1 MERRGLAGQSP
12 KPDLVDVPRS
22 PRVAWT
28 DESAMRR
35 WFWIWYYTLRSIRAH
50 AAALNRRVEVEN
62 VLLMTAAG
70 KRPPLTPD
78 ECRQLAYRLGVPDK
92 LRSKT

>member
-1 MERRGLAGQSP
+1 M
-12 KPDLVDVPRS
+12 VDVSRPS
-22 PRVAWT
+22 RVARPG
-28 DESAMRR
+28 EPEMRR
-35 WFWIWYYTLRSIRAH
+35 WFWRWYFTLIGIPRYAQD
-50 AAALNRRVEVEN
+50 LNRRVEVEN